1 MKKSAGI
8 LFIYNGKA
16 LLCHPTKAKWTNTFG
31 PPKGGI
37 ESGESALDAAIRE
50 CREEASILVNPSLID
65 PNKSTTI
72 DYKTKNGK
80 TFKKV
85 TLFIVK
91 INSLNDIGM
100 ENEII
105 PKEKLQAEEV
115 DWCGFVGKEEWEDKV
130 FWRFKDIINDSVN

>member
-8 LFIYNGKA
+8 LFIYQGKA

-37 ESGESALDAAIRE
+37 ELGETALEAAIRE
-50 CREEASILVNPSLID
+50 CREEASILVSPEMID
-65 PNKSTTI
+65 PSKSRTI

-85 TLFIVK
+85 ILFVVK
-91 INSLNDIGM
+91 LNSLTEIGL
-100 ENEII
+100 EGEVI
-105 PKEKLQAEEV
+105 PTEKLQAEEV
-115 DWCGFVGKEEWEDKV
+115 DWCGFIGKEEWENKV
-130 FWRFKDIINDSVN
+130 FWRFKDIINESTN